1 MVLLTMTASIVE
13 ALQLVADTPDAPTN
27 GETPS
32 LADPAV
38 GSPISHMQIIELR
51 NNLQPSIKERFPLEM
66 LLRGA
71 AVYVPPPPPKAEP
84 VRGSSPF
91 LPIDRSGTS

>member
-13 ALQLVADTPDAPTN
+13 ALQLVADTPDASTN
-27 GETPS
+27 SEAPS
-32 LADPAV
+32 LADPAI
-38 GSPISHMQIIELR
+38 GNPISHIQIIGLR
-51 NNLQPSIKERFPLEM
+51 NSLQPSIKERFPLEM

-91 LPIDRSGTS
+91 LPIDKPGTS